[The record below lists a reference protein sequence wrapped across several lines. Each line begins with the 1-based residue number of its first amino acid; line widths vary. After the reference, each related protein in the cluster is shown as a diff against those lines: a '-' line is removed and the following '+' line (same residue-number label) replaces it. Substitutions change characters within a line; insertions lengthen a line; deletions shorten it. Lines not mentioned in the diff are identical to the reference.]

1 MKIDVYDDVL
11 SDDLLKF
18 ILVELTKM
26 TWNVH
31 GTFSDNVGFFNCVTT
46 DYLSHNFLLD
56 LFNEKK
62 LTETKELLRIYVNL
76 YPPHAGGKPHEDDG
90 DTTLLYLPDDW
101 KEEWKGELLI
111 NEGKESIP
119 YKKNRL
125 IVFNAAIIHNANINL
140 SNKNRHTIAWKTLT

>member
-1 MKIDVYDDVL
+1 MNIDVYDNVL

-18 ILVELTKM
+18 VQVELTKM

-46 DYLSHNFLLD
+46 NYLSHNFLLD
-56 LFNEKK
+56 IFNEKE
-62 LTETKELLRIYVNL
+62 LTKIYVNL
-76 YPPHAGGKPHEDDG
+76 YPPLAGGKPHEDDG
-90 DTTLLYLPDDW
+90 DTTLLFLPDDW

-125 IVFNAAIIHNANINL
+125 IVFNATIIHNANTNL